1 MKPQQPETI
10 VEKLQTMIAEMEQ
23 KSFLLAQI
31 YPDLIPNIYDQI
43 VGILLEA
50 AEKVQDAE
58 TENNF
63 R

>member
-1 MKPQQPETI
+1 MKKPQQPETI
-10 VEKLQTMIAEMEQ
+10 VEKLQSMISEMEQ
-23 KSFLLAQI
+23 KSFLFAQVE
-31 YPDLIPNIYDQI
+31 PDVIPNIYDQI

-58 TENNF
+58 TEF